1 MENTVQIKYAGNINV
16 ISGNNP
22 RALYEHQEEAI
33 KKLDIIDKN
42 DTFKSLLVLPTGG
55 GKTLTSVYW
64 LLRNA
69 VNKNKKIL
77 WVAHRHLLLEQ
88 AADTFQKNAY
98 SNLLYNISGFTYRI
112 ISGKHDKPIN
122 IKGTD
127 NVLLISKDSLV
138 RNITMLDNWLK
149 TEDELYLVIDEAH
162 HATAKSYRRLIDYVI
177 NKVPNTKLLGLTATP
192 FRTADNEQGL
202 LAKIFT
208 NEIVYKVDLID
219 LIKKSILSR
228 PVFEECETEI
238 EFGESLGLNA
248 LRSIEQLDNL
258 PDDIANA
265 IACNKIRN
273 SKIVKQYAENQDTY
287 GQTLVFAINRMHAF
301 VLKGLFQKYD
311 IPAEVIVSGT
321 QAEFIG
327 IDISNIE
334 NEQHIED
341 YRSGKVR
348 VLINVNILTEGIDL
362 PKTKTVFLTRPTVSS
377 ILMTQMIGR
386 ALRGERAGGTKEA
399 YIVSF
404 IDEWKEKIAWVNAE
418 NLINCE
424 EEFADKYAAYQ
435 KRLTRMLSIA
445 KIEEFARI
453 MDETVDTA
461 KLESIDFMKRVP
473 LGMYMFTFIDDD
485 KMERNYQVLVY
496 DSTKK
501 QYEDF
506 IKDLPLLFKQYNI
519 EDEMIP
525 DDILDNIIKII
536 SNTYFDEFMIPTYDD
551 KDIKNI
557 LKYFAQKE
565 CEPKFISFNDLDRKK
580 LDVGAIAKEIV
591 NKDMRRSEMRE
602 YIENIWNKEDSL
614 LKIYFNKKMYFL
626 RQLQTEI
633 DKLEGEFEY
642 YNEEENIEYENRAL
656 NTLSLYDLSKV
667 KPERAREIKDK
678 VYEKYND
685 KGKYYCKECGF
696 KSSLKVLFQIDHIKP
711 MSKGGLT
718 EVVNLQLLCKTCNM
732 KKSDKYE

>member
-1 MENTVQIKYAGNINV
+1 MEDTVQIKYAGKVNV

-22 RALYEHQEEAI
+22 RTLYEHQVEAVE
-33 KKLDIIDKN
+33 KLDNIDIN

-55 GKTLTSVYW
+55 GKTLTTVYW

-88 AADTFQKNAY
+88 AADTFQMNAY
-98 SNLLYNISGFTYRI
+98 ANLLYNISGFNYRI
-112 ISGKHDKPIN
+112 VSGKHDKPIN
-122 IKGTD
+122 INFDD
-127 NVLLISKDSLV
+127 NVLLVSKDSLV
-138 RNITMLDNWLK
+138 RNLSMIDNWLK
-149 TEDELYLVIDEAH
+149 GEDVLYLVIDEAH
-162 HATAKSYRRLIDYVI
+162 HATSKSYRRLINYVI
-177 NKVPNTKLLGLTATP
+177 SKVPNTKVLGLTATP

-202 LAKIFT
+202 LAKLFT
-208 NEIVYKVDLID
+208 NGIAYKVDLID

-228 PVFEECETEI
+228 PIFEECETEF
-238 EFGESLGLNA
+238 EFGDSLGINT

-258 PDDIANA
+258 PDDIANS
-265 IACNKIRN
+265 IATNKVRN
-273 SKIVKQYAENQDTY
+273 SKIVNRYAENQDTY

-301 VLKGLFQKYD
+301 TLKGLFEKYD
-311 IPAEVIVSGT
+311 IPSEVIVSGT
-321 QAEFIG
+321 QSEFIG
-327 IDISNIE
+327 IDISNKE

-341 YRSGKVR
+341 YRTGKVK

-399 YIVSF
+399 YVVSF

-418 NLINCE
+418 NLIE
-424 EEFADKYAAYQ
+424 SEVEFTDK
-435 KRLTRMLSIA
+435 KSNIRERFIRMVSIA

-453 MDETVDTA
+453 MDETVDTS

-473 LGMYMFTFIDDD
+473 LGMYMFSFIDDD

-496 DSTKK
+496 DSTKN

-506 IKDLPLLFKQYNI
+506 IKDLPLIFEQYSI
-519 EDEMIP
+519 EDEVIP
-525 DDILDNIIKII
+525 DDILDTVSKIV
-536 SNTYFDEFMIPTYDD
+536 SNTYFDEFMIPAYDD

-565 CEPKFISFNDLDRKK
+565 CEPKFISFNEMDRNK

-591 NKDMRRSEMRE
+591 DKDMRRSEMRE
-602 YIENIWNKEDSL
+602 YIDNIWNEEDSFI
-614 LKIYFNKKMYFL
+614 KIYFNKKTYFL
-626 RQLQTEI
+626 RHIQTEI
-633 DKLEGEFEY
+633 DKLEGELKY
-642 YNEEENIEYENRAL
+642 SNDKNNIEYENRAL
-656 NTLSLYDLSKV
+656 NTLSLHDLSKI

-678 VYEKYND
+678 IYEKYNF
-685 KGKYYCKECGF
+685 KGMYYCKACGF
-696 KSSLKVLFQIDHIKP
+696 KSPLKALFQIDHIKP
-711 MSKGGLT
+711 LSKGGLT
-718 EVVNLQLLCKTCNM
+718 EVANLQLLCRTCNK